1 LKMLRWTYSLI
12 LSTTASILLDFD
24 DDDDVGRSFVGLNL

>member
-1 LKMLRWTYSLI
+1 MLRWTYSLI

-24 DDDDVGRSFVGLNL
+24 DDVGTSFVGLNL